1 VKTQDFSLQIKS
13 ADDSGEFEGYAS
25 TFGGAPDS
33 YGDVVESGAFI
44 DSLVKHRREGTMP
57 LMLWAHDPNEPIGV
71 WHEFAEDG
79 KGLWARGTLL
89 KGVQKADEAYIRLKA
104 GAVRGLSIGYR
115 ELDAGP
121 EGNVRKLRKLDLVE
135 VSVVSMPANRRAR
148 VNNVKGDRWADLE
161 AFAQALRDGEP
172 PPIKDFEQFL
182 RDAGV
187 PKSMAVRI
195 ASVGYAKAIRSD
207 SEGDTP
213 QKPAGLDEALAQLRA
228 AAAGFS
234 MTP

>member
-1 VKTQDFSLQIKS
+1 MKTQDLSLQIKA
-13 ADDSGEFEGYAS
+13 ADDNGEFEGYAS
-25 TFGGAPDS
+25 TFGGSPDA

-115 ELDAGP
+115 EIDAGP
-121 EGNVRKLRKLDLVE
+121 EGNVRKLRKLDLIE

-207 SEGDTP
+207 SEGETTA
-213 QKPAGLDEALAQLRA
+213 KTAGLDEALAQLRA
-228 AAAGFS
+228 AAAGFT